1 MSMRHCKCYDT
12 QYSKHLMD
20 ARLYWDLN
28 VFFKYGYL
36 EEVMEDLAVNNQAL
50 LLPTNLP
57 SLTHSVPPSLT
68 DNVTAYTIMLDIP
81 SDFHMLEKSLST
93 LKRLISYSCSKMTQE
108 ILIIT

>member
-1 MSMRHCKCYDT
+1 
-12 QYSKHLMD
+12 MD

-68 DNVTAYTIMLDIP
+68 AYTIMLDIP
-81 SDFHMLEKSLST
+81 SDFHLLEKSLST
-93 LKRLISYSCSKMTQE
+93 LKG
-108 ILIIT
+108 